1 LLTLSTLGGR
11 CWGVVGRVGDLSV
24 SQTADLL
31 PCGISRPA
39 DDIWAATV
47 YLQVVHTLLA
57 RLRPLRLD
65 PVTVDR
71 LFAVALTI
79 LAQLE
84 IWLGTSA
91 WQHQFEAALITP
103 PLTAAIAVRRRYPL
117 LVGVAVPL
125 VQAVEFAFWAGPNI
139 ISQAV
144 ANFCALYALTVWTP
158 PRRFALGFALV
169 MTAVVATAAGPKA
182 SLHQAI
188 GFGVV
193 EGAVMLLVRRVI
205 GDRDR
210 RARIAERERDVAARE
225 AVVEERARIARE
237 LHDVIAHHVS
247 MIVLQAGA
255 ERRVLS
261 DANASTREV
270 LETVEQS
277 GRSALTEMRRLLGML
292 RGEANEPLAP
302 QPGLGD
308 VPTLVGQ
315 LRDAG
320 LPIELSIDGE
330 RRELPV
336 GIELSAYRIVQEALT
351 NALKHAGDARAT
363 VHVGYGPDSLELEIT
378 DDGRGGSERASGGGH
393 GLVGMRER
401 VALYGG
407 RFDAR
412 RGPAGGY
419 AIRVVLPIR

>member
-1 LLTLSTLGGR
+1 MQTVLS
-11 CWGVVGRVGDLSV
+11 
-24 SQTADLL
+24 
-31 PCGISRPA
+31 
-39 DDIWAATV
+39 
-47 YLQVVHTLLA
+47 
-57 RLRPLRLD
+57 RLRRFRLD

-71 LFAVALTI
+71 VVAVVFTI
-79 LAQLE
+79 VAQLE

-91 WQHQFEAALITP
+91 GDHQLGAALITP
-103 PLTAAIAVRRRYPL
+103 AMTGAIAIRRRYPM
-117 LVGVAVPL
+117 LVGVAVP
-125 VQAVEFAFWAGPNI
+125 VVETVEFAFWAGPNI
-139 ISQAV
+139 LSQAV

-158 PRRFALGFALV
+158 PRRFAIGFAIV
-169 MTAVVATAAGPKA
+169 ISAVLASSLGPGA
-182 SLHQAI
+182 SLKQAVS
-188 GFGVV
+188 FSLV
-193 EGAVMLLVRRVI
+193 EGIVMLLVRRVI

-210 RARIAERERDVAARE
+210 RAQVAERERDVAARE

-255 ERRVLS
+255 ERRLLS

-277 GRSALTEMRRLLGML
+277 GRSALTETRRLLGML
-292 RGEANEPLAP
+292 RGDGSDPLTP

-320 LPIELSIDGE
+320 LPVELSIDGE
-330 RRELPV
+330 RRELPA

-351 NALKHAGDARAT
+351 NTLKHAGDAQAT
-363 VHVGYGPDSLELEIT
+363 VHVRYGPDSLELEIA
-378 DDGRGGSERASGGGH
+378 DDGSGDNKRAAGGGGH

-407 RFDAR
+407 RFDASR
-412 RGPAGGY
+412 RPSGGF

>member
-1 LLTLSTLGGR
+1 MTSEPPRFTFKE
-11 CWGVVGRVGDLSV
+11 V
-24 SQTADLL
+24 Q
-31 PCGISRPA
+31 
-39 DDIWAATV
+39 
-47 YLQVVHTLLA
+47 TLLS
-57 RLRPLRLD
+57 RLRRFRLD
-65 PVTVDR
+65 PVTIDR
-71 LFAVALTI
+71 LFAVVLTI
-79 LAQLE
+79 VAQLE

-91 WQHQFEAALITP
+91 GNHQLGAALITP
-103 PLTAAIAVRRRYPL
+103 AMTASIAVRRRYPM
-117 LVGVAVPL
+117 LVGVAVPT

-139 ISQAV
+139 LSQAV

-158 PRRFALGFALV
+158 PRRFAVGFAIV
-169 MTAVVATAAGPKA
+169 MTAVLATSLGPGA
-182 SLHQAI
+182 TLHQAV
-188 GFGVV
+188 GFGLV
-193 EGAVMLLVRRVI
+193 EGIVMLLVRRVI

-210 RARIAERERDVAARE
+210 RAQIAERERDVAARE

-261 DANASTREV
+261 GENASTREV

-292 RGEANEPLAP
+292 RGDANEPLAP

-320 LPIELSIDGE
+320 LPVELSIDGE

-351 NALKHAGDARAT
+351 NTLKHAGDARAT
-363 VHVGYGPDSLELEIT
+363 VHVRYGPDSLELEIA
-378 DDGRGGSERASGGGH
+378 DDGSGGSKGTSGGGH

-407 RFDAR
+407 RFDASR
-412 RGPAGGY
+412 RPSGGF

>member
-1 LLTLSTLGGR
+1 MTSEPPPFTFK
-11 CWGVVGRVGDLSV
+11 VV
-24 SQTADLL
+24 Q
-31 PCGISRPA
+31 
-39 DDIWAATV
+39 
-47 YLQVVHTLLA
+47 TLLA
-57 RLRPLRLD
+57 RLRSFRPD

-71 LFAVALTI
+71 VFAVVLTI
-79 LAQLE
+79 VAQLE
-84 IWLGTSA
+84 IWLGSSA
-91 WQHQFEAALITP
+91 GNHQLGAALITP
-103 PLTAAIAVRRRYPL
+103 FLTASIAVRRRYPM
-117 LVGVAVPL
+117 LVGVAVPV

-139 ISQAV
+139 LSQAV

-158 PRRFALGFALV
+158 PRSFAVGFALV
-169 MTAVVATAAGPKA
+169 MTAVLATSLGPGA
-182 SLHQAI
+182 TLHQAV

-292 RGEANEPLAP
+292 RGDANEPLAP
-302 QPGLGD
+302 QPGLSD

-320 LPIELSIDGE
+320 LPVELSIDGE

-363 VHVGYGPDSLELEIT
+363 VHVRYGPDSLELEIA
-378 DDGRGGSERASGGGH
+378 DDGSGGGKRTSGGGH

-407 RFDAR
+407 RFDAS
-412 RGPAGGY
+412 RGPSGGF